1 MSTKHGSM
9 SPQSIKRLQ
18 AGELILKGFDNDEII
33 EILDVSLSSVKRWR
47 KKLDTGQGAL
57 TALLRKK
64 GSGRIPRLDDEQQQR
79 LRDIILAGAVEA
91 GYSSERW
98 TSKIVA
104 DCIRNKFGVELSA
117 RAVRD
122 LLPKLGL
129 SPQMPVVK
137 SHKHSDEEVLRWAKE
152 TWERIKKKRR
162 NSTHS

>member
-1 MSTKHGSM
+1 M

-18 AGELILKGFDNDEII
+18 AGELILKGFDNDEIVD
-33 EILDVSLSSVKRWR
+33 ILDVSFSSVKRWR
-47 KKLDTGQGAL
+47 KKIDAGQGAL

-79 LRDIILAGAVEA
+79 LRDTILAGAVKA
-91 GYSSERW
+91 GYASERW

-104 DCIRNKFGVELSA
+104 DFIRNEFGVTLSA

-137 SHKHSDEEVLRWAKE
+137 SHKHSDEEVLRWAE
-152 TWERIKKKRR
+152 QTWERIKKKRR
-162 NSTHS
+162 DSTHS